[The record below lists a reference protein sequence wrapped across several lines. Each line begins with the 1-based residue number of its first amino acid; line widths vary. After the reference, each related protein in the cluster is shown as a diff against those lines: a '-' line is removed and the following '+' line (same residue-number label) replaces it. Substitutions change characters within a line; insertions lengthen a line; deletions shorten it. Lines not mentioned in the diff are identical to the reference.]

1 MNKKEG
7 IIVEVLYF
15 GKCLILY
22 PEENDFKKKTLKGG
36 IKRKTIMFTISV
48 DNLLILWRRR
58 LKKII
63 LEVKRPGR

>member
-22 PEENDFKKKTLKGG
+22 PEENDLKKKN
-36 IKRKTIMFTISV
+36 IKRGHKKE
-48 DNLLILWRRR
+48 DNH
-58 LKKII
+58 
-63 LEVKRPGR
+63 VYN